1 MLLDPSHFPPRQ
13 EMYHGGHCQYTT
25 RNDAPS
31 SSHTSIFSDRVI
43 ECILRSIWRCISR
56 RLQLQL
62 HVIHGWSVDVPE
74 GGCHR
79 VLFPARYLV
88 ITCSTAELVLLTMAP
103 VWHCSQVPIQKNSLL
118 LRSKF
123 GSWLPRIRLY
133 SFSWLSLLV
142 PAREKLDTD
151 LRLLC
156 VMAGGFGD
164 SYKWKRRALL

>member
-1 MLLDPSHFPPRQ
+1 
-13 EMYHGGHCQYTT
+13 MYHGGHWQYTT

-31 SSHTSIFSDRVI
+31 SSHTSIFSDRGVI
-43 ECILRSIWRCISR
+43 ECILRSIRHCISR

-88 ITCSTAELVLLTMAP
+88 ISCSTAELVLLTMATRLALF
-103 VWHCSQVPIQKNSLL
+103 QVPIQKNSLL

-133 SFSWLSLLV
+133 SCSWLSLVLTCFR
-142 PAREKLDTD
+142 REKNSILIYVY
-151 LRLLC
+151 C

-164 SYKWKRRALL
+164 SYKVEETCLVIKGRLL